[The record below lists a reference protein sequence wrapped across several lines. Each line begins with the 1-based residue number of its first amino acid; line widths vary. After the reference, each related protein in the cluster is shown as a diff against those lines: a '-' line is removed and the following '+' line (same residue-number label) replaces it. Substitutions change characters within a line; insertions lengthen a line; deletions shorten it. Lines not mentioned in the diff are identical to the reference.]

1 MIIVEKAKKKK
12 KKLRS
17 VKGWLNEFQEVE
29 AASYGPLLHFK
40 FRVYIGVTLQPVMYL
55 CFFHLLVPGFGY
67 CLVVSWFYFYFPS
80 FSSSVSLTDEEPKV
94 WANFCYFE
102 TVLFNDFSKNSSSSP
117 SKIFVSVKNL

>member
-1 MIIVEKAKKKK
+1 
-12 KKLRS
+12 
-17 VKGWLNEFQEVE
+17 
-29 AASYGPLLHFK
+29 
-40 FRVYIGVTLQPVMYL
+40 MYL
-55 CFFHLLVPGFGY
+55 SFFHLLVPGFGY

-117 SKIFVSVKNL
+117 SKIFVSERIFNFVLCHHSFISFRESVLALKELGNDKRATLTYLLVF